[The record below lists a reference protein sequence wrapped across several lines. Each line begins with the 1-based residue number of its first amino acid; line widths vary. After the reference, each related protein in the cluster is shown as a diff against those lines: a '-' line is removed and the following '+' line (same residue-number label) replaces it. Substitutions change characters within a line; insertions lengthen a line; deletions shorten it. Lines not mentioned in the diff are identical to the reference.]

1 MGKKSKREG
10 MYVYV
15 WLIRFAVQQKPK
27 QHCKAIIGAFLL
39 AQLVK
44 NPRAMQETLVP
55 VLGREDLLEKG

>member
-1 MGKKSKREG
+1 

-15 WLIRFAVQQKPK
+15 WLICFAVQQKPK
-27 QHCKAIIGAFLL
+27 QHCKAIIGASLL

-55 VLGREDLLEKG
+55 FLGWEDPLEKG

>member
-1 MGKKSKREG
+1 MGGGFKREVI
-10 MYVYV
+10 YVYL

-55 VLGREDLLEKG
+55 FLGREDPLEKE